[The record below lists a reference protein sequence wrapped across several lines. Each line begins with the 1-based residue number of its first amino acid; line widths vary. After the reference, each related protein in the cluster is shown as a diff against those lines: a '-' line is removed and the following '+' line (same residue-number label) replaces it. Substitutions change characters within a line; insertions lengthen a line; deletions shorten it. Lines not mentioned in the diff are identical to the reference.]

1 MLERGEAMLTES
13 LVASTA
19 ILLLAQ
25 GAGSSAPEDSAAVVL
40 RLENELTAAF
50 NKYDAAALDRLWGD
64 DLTFVS
70 PNGSMARK
78 SERLAGLKNIPA
90 EIPQSTNES
99 VEVRGFGDV
108 AVAIVLSKWS
118 GTSDGKPFVALF
130 RATHVWAKRA
140 GEWKLVSAHVSQ
152 VKQ

>member
-1 MLERGEAMLTES
+1 MLTES

-25 GAGSSAPEDSAAVVL
+25 GAGSSAPEDPAAVVL

-118 GTSDGKPFVALF
+118 GTSDGKPFVAHF

-140 GEWKLVSAHVSQ
+140 GEWKLVAAHVSQ

>member
-1 MLERGEAMLTES
+1 MLTES

-25 GAGSSAPEDSAAVVL
+25 GAGSSAPEDPAAVVL

-118 GTSDGKPFVALF
+118 GTSDGKPFVAHC

-140 GEWKLVSAHVSQ
+140 GEWKLVAAHVSQ